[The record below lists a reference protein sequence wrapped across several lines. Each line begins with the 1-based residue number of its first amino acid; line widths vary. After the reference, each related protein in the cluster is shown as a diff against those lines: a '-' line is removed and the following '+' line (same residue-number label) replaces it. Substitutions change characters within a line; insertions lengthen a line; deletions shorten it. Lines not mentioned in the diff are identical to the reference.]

1 MIGII
6 FVPCIHMKKLFTL
19 LITTAVSTAGLALQ
33 NSDSSQFYFQ
43 KGLEEKKARRYQVAS
58 DHFTKAIEHNKGYV
72 DAYIEKGYA
81 NNEMRRTDAAKADF
95 TKALELD
102 PQNETAVKELTTI
115 YFNYRQYQNALDMAQ
130 KCKTCTDK
138 DRIIAMCYFKLEDYG
153 KAEKLL
159 VAQVNKNPNDAELAY
174 TLASNYLEMGLEPKA
189 ITWYEKAVLL
199 DDKKSRWFFELGLL
213 YSNTNKYKNAVIA
226 YNKAAELGFT
236 KSNDFNENLGFAYV
250 YSGDFDN
257 GDKLLGDLVRR
268 RPGDK
273 ELMRDIAAA
282 YFENKNY
289 DRSLDYCQK
298 LLEMDMKDGK
308 ALYQAGLCFQ
318 KKGMVERGMQMCD
331 KAIELDPSLA
341 GLKNKKL
348 APGM

>member
-1 MIGII
+1 
-6 FVPCIHMKKLFTL
+6 MKKGLTF
-19 LITTAVSTAGLALQ
+19 LITIAITATGFAAQ
-33 NSDSSQFYFQ
+33 NTDSSLFYFQ
-43 KGLEEKKARRYQVAS
+43 KGLEEKKAKRYLVAS
-58 DHFTKAIEHNKGYV
+58 DNFTKAIELNAVYV

-102 PQNETAVKELTTI
+102 PQNETAIRELTNI
-115 YFNYRQYQNALDMAQ
+115 YFNYRQYQNALDMVQ
-130 KCKTCTDK
+130 KCKTCTNK
-138 DRIIAMCYFKLEDYG
+138 DRITALCYYNMEDYG

-159 VAQVNKNPNDAELAY
+159 IALVNKNPKDAELTY
-174 TLASNYLEMGLEPKA
+174 TLASNYLAMGLEPKA
-189 ITWYEKAVLL
+189 ITWYENAVLL
-199 DDKKSRWFFELGLL
+199 DDKKSKWFFELGLL
-213 YSNTNKYKNAVIA
+213 YSNTNNYKKAVIA
-226 YNKAAELGFT
+226 YNKAADLGFI
-236 KSNDFNENLGFAYV
+236 KGNDFNENLGFAYV

-257 GDKLLGDLVRR
+257 GEKLLSDLVRR

-273 ELMRDIAAA
+273 ELIRDVATAF
-282 YFENKNY
+282 YDSKNY
-289 DRSLDYCQK
+289 DKALDFCQM

-341 GLKNKKL
+341 SLKSKKSL
-348 APGM
+348 PGM